1 MGPERW
7 QPANHKPL
15 TCPDSVAEVPLAEL
29 SFLTTEKT
37 DKGFRAKEAIAL
49 EALRLKLEPGEKHKM
64 ELGSIFG
71 NAQGVGKAVRR
82 AYLANNSFSANVV
95 DDIPNEARLEPKE

>member
-1 MGPERW
+1 
-7 QPANHKPL
+7 
-15 TCPDSVAEVPLAEL
+15 LAGL
-29 SFLTTEKT
+29 PFLTTEKT
-37 DKGFRAKEAIAL
+37 DKCVRAKEAIAL